1 LHRVAMPN
9 PTILPFTEWVATVSE
24 AITGD
29 PLWAMQAYRLAM
41 YAIDCHSADRRVSA
55 NLMRASALDQA
66 TRAIGSVAANIAE
79 GYSRSSLADRNRF
92 YGYALGSTREAISWY
107 DTLRVELGELSTER
121 QSTLIQ
127 VRRLLLTTLKRTRSE
142 SALNQFSATKRK
154 PPRKKL

>member
-1 LHRVAMPN
+1 MHRIAMQK
-9 PTILPFTEWVATVSE
+9 PTILMFAEWVTTVSE

-29 PLWAMQAYRLAM
+29 PLWAMQSYRLAI
-41 YAIDCHSADRRVSA
+41 YAIDCHNADRRA
-55 NLMRASALDQA
+55 FASLKKAPALDQA

-107 DTLRVELGELSTER
+107 DTLRAELGDISTER

-127 VRRLLLTTLKRTRSE
+127 VRRLLL
-142 SALNQFSATKRK
+142 A
-154 PPRKKL
+154 